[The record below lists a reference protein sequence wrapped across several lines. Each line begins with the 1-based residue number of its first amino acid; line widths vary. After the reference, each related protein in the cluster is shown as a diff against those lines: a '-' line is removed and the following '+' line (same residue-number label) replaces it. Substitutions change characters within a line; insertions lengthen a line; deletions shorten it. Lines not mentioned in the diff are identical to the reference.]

1 MHAGWEVLMRT
12 AMLPALVLLLSS
24 SAAQPDVS
32 RVAPPGLRSS
42 DYGPSIS
49 DLSWL
54 EGIWRG
60 TIGGREFEAHYTGV
74 EGGQI
79 LSASKYTEAGKP
91 AGFEFERFEQRG
103 DTLLLTPFPEGMSSV
118 SFPLTEYD
126 DKSKRAVFENL
137 AHDFPT
143 RISYQRSARDRLTI
157 LVSGPGEDGKEQV
170 LTYDLKRK

>member
-1 MHAGWEVLMRT
+1 MGGLVRT
-12 AMLPALVLLLSS
+12 AVLPALVLLLSS
-24 SAAQPDVS
+24 SAPRPATLPKADPSAPNRVS
-32 RVAPPGLRSS
+32 TYSPTIA
-42 DYGPSIS
+42 

-54 EGIWRG
+54 EGVWRG
-60 TIGGREFEAHYTGV
+60 KIGGRELEAHYTGA

-79 LSASKYTEAGKP
+79 LSASKYAEGGKP

-118 SFPLTEYD
+118 SFPLVEYD
-126 DKSKRAVFENL
+126 QKSQRAVFENL

-143 RISYQRSARDRLTI
+143 RISYQRAARNRLTI

-170 LTYDLKRK
+170 LTYNLN